1 MTGARMNEELAV
13 HIAAFAAAIEDEVTA
28 EKTSER
34 THRHALVE
42 GTLVSDTG
50 DENFLYFF
58 STPYEVNLPEE
69 AMIQLE
75 VDGRVVQGVY
85 AGGDRD
91 LVSIASSEFL
101 GAQVRAATM
110 IATPWD
116 LLLKL
121 EDRLNALKD
130 EDDCGRALALL
141 SPPAPGDSLP
151 ELNGAFVENRWLD
164 PSQRD
169 ALQKVAERDVSFIW
183 GPPGTGCANSW
194 TATECP
200 AAGTQQRGGRRR
212 DARRRERLPGDAIP
226 HPGRHDP

>member
-1 MTGARMNEELAV
+1 MNEELAV
-13 HIAAFAAAIEDEVTA
+13 HIAAFAVAIEDEVTA
-28 EKTSER
+28 EKASER

-42 GTLVSDTG
+42 GTLVSDAG

-69 AMIQLE
+69 SMVQLE

-85 AGGDRD
+85 VGGDRD

-121 EDRLNALKD
+121 EERLNALVD

-141 SPPAPGDSLP
+141 SPPVPGDSLP
-151 ELNGAFVENRWLD
+151 EQVASIKG
-164 PSQRD
+164 RD
-169 ALQKVAERDVSFIW
+169 
-183 GPPGTGCANSW
+183 NY
-194 TATECP
+194 
-200 AAGTQQRGGRRR
+200 
-212 DARRRERLPGDAIP
+212 
-226 HPGRHDP
+226 